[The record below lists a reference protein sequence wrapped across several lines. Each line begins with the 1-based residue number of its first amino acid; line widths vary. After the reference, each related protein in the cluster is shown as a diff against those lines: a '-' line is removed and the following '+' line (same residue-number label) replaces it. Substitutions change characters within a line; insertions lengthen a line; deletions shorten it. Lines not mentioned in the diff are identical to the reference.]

1 MLKRLSF
8 LNWIASVLCWESI
21 GHVSV
26 GLFPDFLFHSVSLL
40 SAAHSF
46 VCCTT
51 FHWANTLRVF
61 THMLLLT
68 GTWAAS
74 TLLPLW
80 IAAVDVLAR
89 TPCCTRMRVPL
100 VFTPR
105 VSVQDSGDERVR
117 LWERSCAAVMW
128 LETSIPSGR
137 SLWVPSLPSTGCPQA
152 LKSCPAGGSR
162 VEPLCALICVPWSRA
177 VVSLT
182 PRQLA
187 MWVSS
192 FRDTCL
198 HLFAH
203 FPFSNFEKSGRDS
216 TKNSVLKASIAPI
229 SPEHFRV
236 CFL

>member
-68 GTWAAS
+68 GTRAAS

-105 VSVQDSGDERVR
+105 SERPGLRGWAGWSVGEELCCCHVAGDVHPFWQVIVGPE
-117 LWERSCAAVMW
+117 
-128 LETSIPSGR
+128 P
-137 SLWVPSLPSTGCPQA
+137 PQH
-152 LKSCPAGGSR
+152 
-162 VEPLCALICVPWSRA
+162 
-177 VVSLT
+177 
-182 PRQLA
+182 
-187 MWVSS
+187 WVSS
-192 FRDTCL
+192 G
-198 HLFAH
+198 
-203 FPFSNFEKSGRDS
+203 S
-216 TKNSVLKASIAPI
+216 
-229 SPEHFRV
+229 
-236 CFL
+236 